1 MYILKKKK
9 HKKMGP
15 KRASLSI
22 REVYISHLKA
32 KLKAKRGYKKQ
43 QHPHLEPNQSKKLI
57 KDNGLSSINNSVQ
70 DHKLQT
76 KEFFDLWIESSSF
89 SKVIMFLS
97 FQTLQKYIME
107 LSSMPFCNSCLWRSL
122 ANQEESL

>member
-1 MYILKKKK
+1 MFNNYFWQWLLLSSNLKIFFIGKIKVYILKKK

-43 QHPHLEPNQSKKLI
+43 HHPHLEPNQSKKLI
-57 KDNGLSSINNSVQ
+57 KDNGLSSINNLVQ

-76 KEFFDLWIESSSF
+76 KEFFDL
-89 SKVIMFLS
+89 
-97 FQTLQKYIME
+97 
-107 LSSMPFCNSCLWRSL
+107 
-122 ANQEESL
+122 